1 MKIPAQLEKEDQR
14 IMVLDLIAIVGKLY
28 VLKNIVNVI
37 ILGLNVGCSVNVKD
51 VKIVGISDLSLYYF
65 YQISELKSSKYM
77 LWFVFTSV
85 ICYYSIKS
93 VFWILKD

>member
-14 IMVLDLIAIVGKLY
+14 IMVLDLIVIVRKLY

-65 YQISELKSSKYM
+65 YQISE
-77 LWFVFTSV
+77 
-85 ICYYSIKS
+85 
-93 VFWILKD
+93 

>member
-14 IMVLDLIAIVGKLY
+14 IMVLDLIVIVGKLY

-37 ILGLNVGCSVNVKD
+37 ILALNVGCSVNVKD

-65 YQISELKSSKYM
+65 YQIFE
-77 LWFVFTSV
+77 
-85 ICYYSIKS
+85 
-93 VFWILKD
+93 

>member
-14 IMVLDLIAIVGKLY
+14 IMVLDLIVIVGKLY

-37 ILGLNVGCSVNVKD
+37 ILALNVGCSVNVKD

-65 YQISELKSSKYM
+65 CQIFE
-77 LWFVFTSV
+77 
-85 ICYYSIKS
+85 
-93 VFWILKD
+93 

>member
-14 IMVLDLIAIVGKLY
+14 IMVLDLIVIVGKLY

-37 ILGLNVGCSVNVKD
+37 ILALNVGCSVNVRD

-65 YQISELKSSKYM
+65 YQMSE
-77 LWFVFTSV
+77 
-85 ICYYSIKS
+85 
-93 VFWILKD
+93 